1 MTIIGITGPTGSG
14 KTTLSEVV
22 RDRGGFVIDCDK
34 LYHEMLQSNT
44 LLRQDIRDEFGDV
57 FLPDGSLDRKKLG
70 GIVFSDKFRLAA
82 LDRIVFYHI
91 GTEVRN
97 ILQTARKEYKLI
109 AIDAVNL
116 LQSNLDDLCNI
127 TVGVLASVPVRLARI
142 MSRDNISE
150 EKALARIEAQKSD
163 VYYRDYCSYIIEN
176 DELTAEQFRDAAE
189 ELVDLILKEH
199 MVQ

>member
-176 DELTAEQFRDAAE
+176 DELTAEQFRDASE

>member
-1 MTIIGITGPTGSG
+1 MTILGITGPTGSG

-22 RDRGGFVIDCDK
+22 RDRGGFVIDCDR

-57 FLPDGSLDRKKLG
+57 FLPDGKLDRKKLG
-70 GIVFSDKFRLAA
+70 GIVFSDRFRLAA

-97 ILQTARKEYKLI
+97 ILQTARKQYKLI

-176 DELTAEQFRDAAE
+176 DELTAEQFREASE

-199 MVQ
+199 MAL